1 MMDARLLKR
10 LLAVSAVLT
19 AVAAAFC
26 IALGF
31 RAVAGG
37 LAVGWVLGAVPPA
50 SWAWIASRGFASK
63 RNRILA
69 AVLVLG
75 KLFFY
80 SAVLFLVVTRPLVDP
95 VAVFAGVTGVVA
107 VLTIGSLLQGG
118 PVKEAA

>member
-19 AVAAAFC
+19 AVAAASS

-31 RAVAGG
+31 PAVALG
-37 LAVGWVLGAVPPA
+37 LGIGWVLGAVPPA
-50 SWAWIASRGFASK
+50 SWAWISSRGFASK

-80 SAVLFLVVTRPLVDP
+80 SGVLYVAVTRPLAHP
-95 VAVFAGVTGVVA
+95 VAVFAGLTGVVA
-107 VLTIGSLLQGG
+107 VLTLGTLLQGG
-118 PVKEAA
+118 ASKEAA